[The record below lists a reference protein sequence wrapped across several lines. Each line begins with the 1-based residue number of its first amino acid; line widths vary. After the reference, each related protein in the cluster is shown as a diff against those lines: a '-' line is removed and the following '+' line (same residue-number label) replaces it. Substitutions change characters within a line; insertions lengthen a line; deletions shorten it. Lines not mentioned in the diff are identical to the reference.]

1 MYRVPDQTGRTIVVT
16 GASGGIG
23 KEAATRLAGAGAH
36 VILAVRNPEKGEQAL
51 TDIRAEHHDA
61 RVEMRLIDTADLASV
76 RRFAAEI
83 DDNYDHIDALVNN
96 AGVMAPPKWMV
107 TVDGFEMQMGTNFLG
122 PFALTNLLLPALLR
136 SEAPRVSTMSSVA
149 AWMGVMRFDDLDSVG
164 HYIPMVAY
172 GQTKLADYYLASHL
186 AETSRRL
193 GWRLISNAAHPGLSN
208 TNITR
213 TGRYLGKSMPNKSY
227 MGNVPFLPIQ
237 EADRGAEPMLFAV
250 ADPAAENGGYYGP
263 NGKLELTGIV
273 SPARVTKRMAD
284 SDAAARLWAV
294 AEKLTGTALPQPTP
308 AS

>member
-23 KEAATRLAGAGAH
+23 KEASTRLAGAGAH

-51 TDIRAEHHDA
+51 ADIRSEHPDA
-61 RVEMRLIDTADLASV
+61 RVEMRLIDTADLGSV

-172 GQTKLADYYLASHL
+172 GQTSWP
-186 AETSRRL
+186 T
-193 GWRLISNAAHPGLSN
+193 
-208 TNITR
+208 TT
-213 TGRYLGKSMPNKSY
+213 
-227 MGNVPFLPIQ
+227 
-237 EADRGAEPMLFAV
+237 
-250 ADPAAENGGYYGP
+250 
-263 NGKLELTGIV
+263 
-273 SPARVTKRMAD
+273 SPATWPRHRAG
-284 SDAAARLWAV
+284 SAGA
-294 AEKLTGTALPQPTP
+294 
-308 AS
+308 